1 MSTRIRS
8 ELGRLAQ
15 RYPFCAA
22 CILLSAVL
30 AAASLFLRGD
40 LVDFE
45 TLQQTRSHEGGRMLG
60 FISRGAQLRSETAII
75 RAAAQRITENLVVE
89 KNIPENFWYF
99 YKIEQDTQ
107 TKLTELQQRPASIPD
122 TGTPTAYKRVPYSLR
137 VTGGFRP
144 VIAYLQKL
152 ETGSR
157 FGRINSF
164 VLQRQAA
171 PAGGLLLVLDLD
183 LLAFP

>member
-1 MSTRIRS
+1 MSTRIRT

-15 RYPFCAA
+15 RFPFCAA
-22 CILLSAVL
+22 CILLSVAL

-40 LVDFE
+40 LGEFE
-45 TLQQTRSHEGGRMLG
+45 NLQQARAREGERMLG
-60 FISRGAQLRSETAII
+60 FIARGAQLRSEAAII

-99 YKIEQDTQ
+99 YKIEQETQ
-107 TKLTELQQRPASIPD
+107 TKLTELQQRPAFVPD

-137 VTGGFRP
+137 ITGGFRP
-144 VIAYLQKL
+144 VVAYLQKI

-157 FGRINSF
+157 FGRLNSF
-164 VLQRQAA
+164 VLQRQDAA
-171 PAGGLLLVLDLD
+171 GANVLLVVDLD

>member
-1 MSTRIRS
+1 MSTRIRT

-15 RYPFCAA
+15 RYPFSAA
-22 CILLSAVL
+22 CLLLSAVL
-30 AAASLFLRGD
+30 AGASLFLRGD
-40 LVDFE
+40 LREFE
-45 TLQQTRSHEGGRMLG
+45 HLQQARAREGERMLS
-60 FISRGAQLRSETAII
+60 FIARGSQLRSECAII

-107 TKLTELQQRPASIPD
+107 TKLTELQQRPAPVPD
-122 TGTPTAYKRVPYSLR
+122 TGAPTAYKRVPYSLR
-137 VTGGFRP
+137 ITGGFRP
-144 VIAYLQKL
+144 VIAYLQKV

-164 VLQRQAA
+164 VLQRQDAA
-171 PAGGLLLVLDLD
+171 GKNMLLVLDLD

>member
-107 TKLTELQQRPASIPD
+107 TKLTELQQRPD